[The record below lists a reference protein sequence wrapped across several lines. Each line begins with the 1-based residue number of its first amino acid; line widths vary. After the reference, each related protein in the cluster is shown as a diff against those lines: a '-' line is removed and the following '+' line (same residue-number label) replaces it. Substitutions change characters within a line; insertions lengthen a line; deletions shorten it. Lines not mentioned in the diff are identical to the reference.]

1 MSPECGPLSLG
12 QGTMAQG
19 SGCRWGL
26 PFIDRAPE
34 DMLGC

>member
-1 MSPECGPLSLG
+1 MSPECGSLSHG

-19 SGCRWGL
+19 SGGRWGL
-26 PFIDRAPE
+26 PFIDRATE